1 MDSESQIRN
10 FKEQIRLEFD
20 TKQDLEI
27 QLSQCNREN
36 DSNRRALHNA
46 EMRYNEV
53 CKEKSALSSE
63 VCTCMYACF
72 TQTYMHTTYKHTFIL
87 HIYLHA

>member
-1 MDSESQIRN
+1 MDSDSQIRN

-53 CKEKSALSSE
+53 CKEKSTLSSE
-63 VCTCMYACF
+63 VHYV
-72 TQTYMHTTYKHTFIL
+72 YIL
-87 HIYLHA
+87 YVCIYYVYIM